1 MEFFAAQAK
10 QIGRQLRGMSAS
22 QLVAVFLM
30 LVVLM
35 GGVWGIVHWGSTPD
49 WMPLL
54 DQSFTAEQ
62 IQQVQGE
69 LIAAGVNSQVQG
81 DRVLIRGDD
90 GERQRV
96 QAVLAQRGA
105 LPRDTS
111 LGYSAL
117 IKENSVFIG
126 DRSRVWMEHRGL
138 ETELSAVI
146 RRFGGIKDAHVFVEV
161 PQQRGLRGNTSASRA
176 SVHVTL
182 QDGQALDKQRINAI
196 ASFVVGAVSG
206 LEAKNVKITDGVRS
220 YRPHDGADDVPTEI
234 LDLQR
239 AAEEHH
245 AQKIQ
250 DQLRYIPGVLVAVH
264 AVLRTADEQ
273 IQERKLGQPVV
284 DKEMS
289 KSEEMINQSSSA
301 APGVRPNQGR
311 GLTESPSGS
320 SNSRE
325 ESETSLQG
333 DRDVTTTSTVKRAG
347 QVERLMASVSIPRSY
362 LERVLA
368 AVSPQKSDKPEPQP
382 ESAIQKLAAVE
393 LPKIRELV
401 KPLINATADD
411 QVVINWYFDIPQEEK
426 ASAETQPSNLMAAA
440 RDFGPQVALG
450 LLALGSLWFVMRI
463 AKKAG
468 VSVAKSP
475 AGGLT
480 PAWAGASRG
489 GGGGMGI
496 DGALPTLGGGPITV
510 GEAEEV
516 DGVMVGHEVD
526 DQVVRTQQIVRQ
538 ISQMVKED
546 AASAASIL
554 GTWLTEEK

>member
-1 MEFFAAQAK
+1 MEFFAAQAQ
-10 QIGRQLRGMSAS
+10 QIGRQLRGMTAS
-22 QLVAVFLM
+22 QRVAVFLM
-30 LVVLM
+30 VVVLV
-35 GGVWGIVHWGSTPD
+35 GGAWGMIRWGSTPD

-54 DQSFTAEQ
+54 DQSFTADQ
-62 IQQVQGE
+62 IQQVQAE
-69 LIAAGVNSQVQG
+69 LLLAGVTSQVQG
-81 DRVLIRGDD
+81 DRVLISGND

-96 QAVLAQRGA
+96 QALLAQRGA

-111 LGYSAL
+111 LGYAAL

-126 DRSRVWMEHRGL
+126 DRSRVWMENRGL

-161 PQQRGLRGNTSASRA
+161 PQQRGLRGNATASRA

-182 QDGQALDKQRINAI
+182 QEGQSLDKQRVSAI

-220 YRPHDGADDVPTEI
+220 YRPHDGADDVPTEL

-245 AQKIQ
+245 SQKIQ

-264 AVLRTADEQ
+264 AVLRTSDEQ

-284 DKEMS
+284 DMESS
-289 KSEEMINQSSSA
+289 KLEEMVNQTSSGG
-301 APGVRPNQGR
+301 PGVRPNQGR
-311 GLTESPSGS
+311 GLAEQPSGS
-320 SNSRE
+320 NNSRE
-325 ESETSLQG
+325 ESETSLKG

-347 QVERLMASVSIPRSY
+347 QVERLMASVSVPRSY

-368 AVSPQKSDKPEPQP
+368 AVSPQKSDKSAAQP
-382 ESAIQKLAAVE
+382 ESAIQKIAEME
-393 LPKIRELV
+393 LPKIRTLV
-401 KPLINATADD
+401 KPLINAAADD
-411 QVVINWYFDIPQEEK
+411 QVVVNWYYDMPAEQK
-426 ASAETQPSNLMAAA
+426 AAAETQPSGLIAAA
-440 RDFGPQVALG
+440 KDFGPQVALG
-450 LLALGSLWFVMRI
+450 LLALASLWFVLRI
-463 AKKAG
+463 AKRASVG
-468 VSVAKSP
+468 VARSP

-489 GGGGMGI
+489 GGGI
-496 DGALPTLGGGPITV
+496 DGPLPTLGGGPITV

-538 ISQMVKED
+538 ISQMVKDD

-554 GTWLTEEK
+554 GTWLSDEK